1 MSVDQALKELRS
13 CSEPDWIPVIRRFF
27 RNPDDHVFWGVRKA
41 GVKSVARNFV
51 DLPFSGIGECL
62 NSGIHEVRSMALW
75 ILRFRYESGTEPER
89 ETVFR
94 FYLEQRQSV
103 SEWDW
108 VDESAPYLVGRHLF
122 GRDLSIL
129 FELAA
134 SDRMWDRRIAIVST
148 WWFIRNGRMDTTLE
162 LAERLLEDTEDLM
175 HKATGWM
182 LREVGKRNLP
192 SLTGFLDSWHA
203 RMPRTMLRYALERFS
218 PEQRYRYLKGKGVS
232 FSHHLEGVSRNPE
245 RHP

>member
-1 MSVDQALKELRS
+1 MSRLSVERALEDLHS

-41 GVKSVARNFV
+41 GVKSVARRFA

-62 NSGIHEVRSMALW
+62 MSEIHEVRSMALW
-75 ILRFRYESGTEPER
+75 ILRYRYENGTETER
-89 ETVFR
+89 EVVFR
-94 FYLEQRQSV
+94 FYLAQRLSV

-122 GRDLSIL
+122 TRDHALL

-134 SDRMWDRRIAIVST
+134 SGRMWDRRIAIVST
-148 WWFIRNGRMDTTLE
+148 WWFIRNGRVNTTLD
-162 LAERLLEDTEDLM
+162 LSERLLADPEDLM

-182 LREVGKRNLP
+182 LREVGKRDLSALN
-192 SLTGFLDSWHA
+192 GFLDIWHT

-218 PEQRYRYLKGKGVS
+218 GEERDRYRKRQGC
-232 FSHHLEGVSRNPE
+232 SR
-245 RHP
+245 